1 MQIRRVLLL
10 FALVLG
16 LSALVAS
23 LAPPPEDPDEDG
35 RDEAVPT
42 VEQAAPSSPEM
53 DPRRVSIAVRP
64 ARARPSIRRVRTG
77 SSFWLTVSVPDPG
90 DVVVEG
96 LGLRQ
101 SADPLA
107 PASFALLAQP
117 RGRHAVVFV
126 PVDGKQ
132 RVVGR
137 LVFVDPMTVTQPQRG
152 R

>member
-23 LAPPPEDPDEDG
+23 LAPPPEDSDEEA

-42 VEQAAPSSPEM
+42 VEQRAPAGPTM
-53 DPRRVSIAVRP
+53 QPRRVSIAVRP
-64 ARARPSIRRVRTG
+64 RPARNPTRRVRTG

-90 DVVVEG
+90 DVVVED
-96 LGLRQ
+96 LGLRG

-107 PASFALLAQP
+107 PATFALLAQP
-117 RGRHAVVFV
+117 SGRHPVVFI
-126 PVDGKQ
+126 PVDGER
-132 RVVGR
+132 RVVGQ
-137 LVFVDPMTVTQPQRG
+137 LVFVDPMTVTPPQRG

>member
-23 LAPPPEDPDEDG
+23 LAPPPEDPDEA

-42 VEQAAPSSPEM
+42 VEQAAPGPAM
-53 DPRRVSIAVRP
+53 QARRVSIAVRP
-64 ARARPSIRRVRTG
+64 RPARNPTRRIRTG

-90 DVVVEG
+90 DVVVED

-107 PASFALLAQP
+107 PATFALLAEP
-117 RGRHAVVFV
+117 SGRHPVVFI
-126 PVDGKQ
+126 PVDGER

-137 LVFVDPMTVTQPQRG
+137 LVFVDPMTVTPPQRG